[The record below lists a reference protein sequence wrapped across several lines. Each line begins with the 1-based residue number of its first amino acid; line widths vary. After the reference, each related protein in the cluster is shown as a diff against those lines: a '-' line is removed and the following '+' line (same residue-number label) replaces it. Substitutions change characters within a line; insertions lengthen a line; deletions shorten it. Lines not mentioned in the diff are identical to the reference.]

1 MVIISNLITLMEH
14 FTVNSVASAPPTVAD
29 IEQMKRNVK
38 AHDCKLSVVIWAGGT
53 LLLVLTSMDDIRAMG
68 IKAAAWLVC
77 LPILLLLSL
86 THKADCYA
94 DVAGNERCA
103 ELYQACEQ
111 TPEGRAYR
119 QAVLAQGRKFVNA
132 ELVML
137 KEWNIH
143 RMASSACKTLY
154 GISN

>member
-1 MVIISNLITLMEH
+1 MEH
-14 FTVNSVASAPPTVAD
+14 FTVRTVTAPPPTSDD
-29 IEQMKRNVK
+29 IEKMKGKVRRY
-38 AHDCKLSVVIWAGGT
+38 DCRLSLYIWAGGT
-53 LLLVLTSMDDIRAMG
+53 LLLVLTSLDDIRAMG
-68 IKAAAWLVC
+68 IKAAAWLVA

-94 DVAGNERCA
+94 DVEGEERCA
-103 ELYQACEQ
+103 ELYLACEQ

-119 QAVLAQGRKFVNA
+119 QAVLAQGRKFINA

-143 RMASSACKTLY
+143 QLASKACKTLY
-154 GISN
+154 GIAR